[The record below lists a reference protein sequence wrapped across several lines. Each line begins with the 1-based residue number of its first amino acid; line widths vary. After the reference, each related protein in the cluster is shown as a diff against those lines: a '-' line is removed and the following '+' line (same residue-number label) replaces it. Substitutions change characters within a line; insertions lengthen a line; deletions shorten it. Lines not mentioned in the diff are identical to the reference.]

1 MPWWVRQ
8 LVGAIVP
15 DELNS
20 PCPPGSLHLP
30 TLRRL
35 WRTVCPSGTLTVE
48 DVRKLTQRHSVI
60 MDLPIDPE
68 GVWAE
73 LQDMMGGDADGDSSE
88 GITLKHLQQ

>member
-1 MPWWVRQ
+1 MQPS
-8 LVGAIVP
+8 AT
-15 DELNS
+15 S
-20 PCPPGSLHLP
+20 HCSAGSLHLP

-88 GITLKHLQQ
+88 VSGTSP